1 MERATIGMVGTYP
14 PTYCG
19 IASFSASLVDALA
32 KRRGSRRGLG
42 VVRLGDGVGPDPIEV
57 VGRLEPDDR
66 RSISRAAAILNH
78 YDAVIL
84 QHEYGIYGADS
95 GRHVLDLVEGLDSP
109 PLVNF
114 HTVLA
119 APTPQERLVLQ
130 RLAEMTSVAVV
141 MSRGA
146 AQRMI
151 EVYAVDPEKIW
162 VIPHGANGFLDG
174 ESIGGRSDPFV
185 LTWGLVGPGKGLE
198 LAIEAMTHLP
208 GVRYVIAGR
217 THPKVAAH
225 EGEAYRHR
233 LQRQVRALGLQ
244 DRVGFVSRYLDRIE
258 LSRLVRGAGV
268 ILLPYENTE
277 QVTSG
282 VLVDAIASLVPVV
295 ATRFPH
301 AVELAHEGA
310 VIAVPHRDPKA
321 MAKAVSS
328 LLSSPQLRAQMAP
341 AQARLAETFKW
352 DKAASGYLR
361 ALDFM
366 AEAAIDAV
374 VA

>member
-1 MERATIGMVGTYP
+1 MERATIGVVGTYP

-19 IASFSASLVDALA
+19 IASFSAALVDALG
-32 KRRGSRRGLG
+32 KRRGTRRGIG
-42 VVRLGDGVGPDPIEV
+42 VVRLGDGVGPEPIEV
-57 VGRLEPDDR
+57 VGRLEPDDP
-66 RSISRAAAILNH
+66 RSLSRAAGILNG

-95 GRHVLDLVEGLDSP
+95 GAAVLDLVERVDSP
-109 PLVNF
+109 TLVTY

-119 APTPQERLVLQ
+119 APSPQQRLVLQ
-130 RLAEMTSVAVV
+130 RLAELTSVSVV

-146 AQRMI
+146 AKRI
-151 EVYAVDPEKIW
+151 IDVYGVDAEKIW
-162 VIPHGANGFLDG
+162 VIPHGANGFLDA
-174 ESIGGRSDPFV
+174 GRSSRSAPFV

-198 LAIEAMTHLP
+198 WAIEAMARLP

-225 EGEAYRHR
+225 EGEAYRQR

-244 DRVGFVSRYLDRIE
+244 NRVEFVSHYLDRTE

-268 ILLPYENTE
+268 ILLPYETTE

-282 VLVDAIASLVPVV
+282 VLVDAIASMVPVV

-301 AVELAHEGA
+301 AVELAQEGA
-310 VIAVPHRDPKA
+310 VVAVPHRDSEA
-321 MAKAVSS
+321 MANAVWNV
-328 LLSSPQLRAQMAP
+328 LHSPQLRAKMAP
-341 AQARLAETFKW
+341 PQARLAESFKW
-352 DKAASGYLR
+352 EKAASSYLQ

-366 AEAAIDAV
+366 AEEAVDAV